1 MVLARQTCPSLSAP
15 PLGSLDWDA
24 PSNQAPTRPL
34 SGGRGWRLGSGGVSA
49 TRLFLD
55 LLLGPLCLALAAFLA
70 ELQVLLDLI
79 LLLLALLIGAR
90 DEPGGGL
97 AAAESE
103 SHAEPERPEQPPR
116 R

>member
-15 PLGSLDWDA
+15 PLGPWTG
-24 PSNQAPTRPL
+24 TRHPIRL
-34 SGGRGWRLGSGGVSA
+34 LLVPCPGGRGWRLGSGGVSA